1 MTPWWHAVITVVLWG
16 SLMLM
21 LWALQIRL
29 EKIYFIL
36 AGGCL

>member
-1 MTPWWHAVITVVLWG
+1 MTPWWHVVLWG
-16 SLMLM
+16 SLMIM
-21 LWALQIRL
+21 LWALKIRL